1 MIRARIYRHGE
12 ERMLAA
18 CDEEL
23 IGKTFRDGTSKI
35 TLTEA
40 FYGNEPISE
49 ETLIERMG
57 SVTIM
62 NLFGERAVAAAI
74 AEGYV
79 SPENVMVVA
88 GIKHAQV
95 VLI

>member
-1 MIRARIYRHGE
+1 MIRARIHRHGE
-12 ERMLAA
+12 ERLLAA

-23 IGKTFRDGTSKI
+23 VGKTFRDEVSKI

-40 FYGNEPISE
+40 FYGTEAISE
-49 ETLIERMG
+49 NTLAERMG

-62 NLFGERAVAAAI
+62 NLFGEGAVAAAI
-74 AEGYV
+74 AKGYV
-79 SPENVMVVA
+79 LPENVMVVA